1 MGKKAKQDL
10 PLHKVIM
17 VGSGGVG
24 KSALTLQ
31 YMYGD
36 FVEEY
41 DPTKADSY
49 RKKVLLDGQ
58 ECQIDI
64 LDTAGQEEY
73 AAIRDNYYRSGEGF
87 LCVFSICEYESFVH
101 TQDFKEQISRVIDDE
116 SIPFILVGNK
126 VDLAQIRKVSKEEAM
141 ARASEWKCDYFETSA
156 KTRQNVEEV
165 YNELMRKIKTRKDTN
180 REREN
185 INKRRKCEQVVVSS
199 FSIVAAVAEL

>member
-1 MGKKAKQDL
+1 VGKNTAKKGQTEC
-10 PLHKVIM
+10 PTHKIIM

-36 FVEEY
+36 FPEEY

-49 RKKVLLDGQ
+49 RKKITLDSQ
-58 ECQIDI
+58 ETNVDI

-87 LCVFSICEYESFVH
+87 LCIFSICEQESFQH
-101 TQDFKEQISRVIDDE
+101 TQEFRDQICRVLDDE
-116 SIPFILVGNK
+116 TVPFILVGNK
-126 VDLAQIRKVSKEEAM
+126 SDLSAQRKVSSRDAELKAKE
-141 ARASEWKCDYFETSA
+141 WQCPYIETSA

-165 YNELMRKIKTRKDTN
+165 FEKLMRQIRDKKAKQQ
-180 REREN
+180 EKSG
-185 INKRRKCEQVVVSS
+185 NKPTVKKSRC
-199 FSIVAAVAEL
+199 IML